1 MEASPVERSTTDRFH
16 WSVSSALG
24 AQARTILLPSG
35 LKNCCQLRTTPPSKW
50 YRVVREPCGILGHR
64 EVLDQAPVDGLAVED
79 FIPLDLHP
87 GLAADG
93 DVLR

>member
-50 YRVVREPCGILGHR
+50 YRVVREPSAYWATVRSWIR
-64 EVLDQAPVDGLAVED
+64 PPSMVSP
-79 FIPLDLHP
+79 
-87 GLAADG
+87 
-93 DVLR
+93 